1 MMERVYLKQE
11 PVDIEPAWR
20 ELTNLAERSAKGW
33 QDVYLA
39 VFALQ
44 SNLRIVTFDRG
55 FRTYPDLPLTV
66 VKNESH
72 RLKGMQLSFLN

>member
-44 SNLRIVTFDRG
+44 SNLRIASPSIEDSG
-55 FRTYPDLPLTV
+55 PILICL
-66 VKNESH
+66 
-72 RLKGMQLSFLN
+72 